1 MFSCLF
7 RQPLILV
14 YLLFISFTQAGYAAE
29 KSPLPI
35 YLDDS
40 FLSPALLMP
49 GPPSPNSEALQN
61 EIILIKSSMAKLSE
75 AQQKL
80 AIEDA
85 ENLSVTIFADT
96 VQGFDI
102 DKLPN
107 TKMLFELAKHN
118 SEYASNIFKNHF
130 SRSRPYQAD
139 QEIKPCI
146 AAPGYSYSRSYPSGH
161 STLGFTMGV
170 VMAHLIPE
178 QAPQVMQRAN
188 LYGQNRG
195 NCGAHF
201 PSDVS
206 AGQVLGTLVAK
217 ELLKH
222 PEFLELLEMSKQELI
237 AAGLTH

>member
-1 MFSCLF
+1 MFECLF
-7 RQPLILV
+7 RKQLALL
-14 YLLFISFTQAGYAAE
+14 YLLIIGFTQASYAGE
-29 KSPLPI
+29 KTALPI
-35 YLDDS
+35 YLDNS

-49 GPPSPNSEALQN
+49 SPPSPNSEELQN
-61 EIILIKSSMAKLSE
+61 EIIVIKSSMAKLNE

-85 ENLSVTIFADT
+85 KNLSVTFFADT
-96 VQGFDI
+96 LQGFDV
-102 DKLPN
+102 DKLPH
-107 TKMLFELAKHN
+107 TKMLFELVKHN
-118 SEYASNIFKNHF
+118 SEYAGNIFKNHF
-130 SRSRPYQAD
+130 ARSRPYQVD
-139 QEIKPCI
+139 QEIKPCV
-146 AAPGYSYSRSYPSGH
+146 AAPTYSYWRSYPSGH
-161 STLGFTMGV
+161 TTLGFAMGV

-178 QAPQVMQRAN
+178 QAPQIMQRAN
-188 LYGQNRG
+188 LYGQNRI

-222 PEFLELLEMSKQELI
+222 PEFLALLQVTKQELI